1 MAFKKYNS
9 ANNAVAQLN
18 LPLAD
23 TDTTCVLKWK
33 FWRFPT
39 SNFIM
44 KATHVENGVVTGREN
59 IYVATRS
66 GATCTGL
73 IRAYEPVPTDDDATT
88 NIQQALNFS
97 ADDIVEVVVSSEF
110 MKDMQEEIDAKLAK
124 SGWLRTWFWVN
135 KTVYVEPAT
144 GNEVLKNSTSSV
156 TIQDT
161 EEIIWRNPSTWNEN
175 RVPFAN
181 IKNQLASVWK
191 YVQNIPA
198 WESISSWNPTSIA
211 IIWLPIIYSNTL
223 GSNVAWNRLKSGIR
237 FLVPYNTTIG
247 RVKTSQLSNSSSARV
262 ELYQDDWTTLISSQ
276 PKKPDD
282 INFIPTLTANIQSW
296 YTLTTDCPDSAY
308 KAFDNNAWTNLYTW
322 NVNWRYVKVMMP
334 AKKRANRVTLAAWAG
349 ESQTIASAT
358 VYWVSSTG
366 VETLLTTTWVISRS
380 AANFDFVNDIEY
392 QWFKVVF
399 WAPSGSYSGSYEIVS
414 VNFTQIETADTFDF
428 SNISITWNEIYRL
441 FVNDSAFFNG
451 QNNELALSSY
461 QSSFPF
467 CISWTLN
474 GTNTVEPQNIKEIQL
489 WTKKAMKAVANSSDE
504 YAILAWFIT
513 WPKNKWDLL
522 ELNANDWT
530 LVSWFSW
537 LTPLSKYYVS
547 NTSWVIS
554 TTAWIISRIVW
565 MAVSPTELYISSS
578 YYPWTTITKP

>member
-1 MAFKKYNS
+1 MQSNTLFYLKDILSSTATVWSTFRISWDLELWGSIETGWLETFMVFKNWTQIERLLVTATGWVATIVKRGLQQDWS
-9 ANNAVAQLN
+9 TANVLLQKSWNDGTIGYITVKPDDFIATAKLDTAGGLRNTMGNALWMFEVT
-18 LPLAD
+18 PSWVEVKRWITIWSGVPAD
-23 TDTTCVLKWK
+23 TALIQYTDPTT
-33 FWRFPT
+33 
-39 SNFIM
+39 
-44 KATHVENGVVTGREN
+44 REK
-59 IYVATRS
+59 S
-66 GATCTGL
+66 
-73 IRAYEPVPTDDDATT
+73 ETT
-88 NIQQALNFS
+88 YS
-97 ADDIVEVVVSSEF
+97 AI
-110 MKDMQEEIDAKLAK
+110 
-124 SGWLRTWFWVN
+124 
-135 KTVYVEPAT
+135 
-144 GNEVLKNSTSSV
+144 KNS
-156 TIQDT
+156 
-161 EEIIWRNPSTWNEN
+161 
-175 RVPFAN
+175 
-181 IKNQLASVWK
+181 LASAWK

-198 WESISSWNPTSIA
+198 WESISSWDPTSIA

-237 FLVPYNTTIG
+237 FLCPYNTTIG

-282 INFIPTLTANIQSW
+282 INFIPTLTADIQSW

-349 ESQTIASAT
+349 ASQTIASAT

-428 SNISITWNEIYRL
+428 SNISITWNTIYRL

-461 QSSFPF
+461 QSNFPF

-554 TTAWIISRIVW
+554 TTAWTISRIVW

-578 YYPWTTITKP
+578 YYPWTNVTKP